1 MCLCVCVCVC
11 VSQRDL
17 AMVEEEKA
25 LLEERVKELILQ
37 LEISQDKVISGHG
50 WQNWFSYLESLSLI
64 LQRDSEPS
72 PKEYHSKP
80 SSLFYI

>member
-1 MCLCVCVCVC
+1 MSMCVCVCVL
-11 VSQRDL
+11 QRDL

-50 WQNWFSYLESLSLI
+50 
-64 LQRDSEPS
+64 
-72 PKEYHSKP
+72 
-80 SSLFYI
+80 